1 MIRSNRHFLRLR
13 KDREFSPRIA
23 PYFPSSYSHASP
35 FGRKVSTGVP
45 GNVESLN
52 DVSMGPH
59 HSNVKPLNGKEAF
72 QNYLTR
78 KWIRLLG
85 LSMYFKNE

>member
-1 MIRSNRHFLRLR
+1 MIRSNRDFLRLR
-13 KDREFSPRIA
+13 KDEDLSSRIA

-35 FGRKVSTGVP
+35 FGRKVATGVP

-52 DVSMGPH
+52 DISMGPN
-59 HSNVKPLNGKEAF
+59 HSNVYPGKEAF